1 MCEAIGAKALHPPTL
16 VVHTNQSIRAHTLDV
31 IAQGRE
37 LLAVCPVAGKQ
48 DHAATQR
55 VRQAATVGV
64 AERGASDVQNQG
76 GVFHSGHG
84 SSSGLFNYDMA
95 GGVVGFVTEGDMG
108 TQLPRVEPFLQSAM
122 QHDGGLAAGQTPH
135 LTMPPSH
142 GHSHPQSD
150 GFAEGLFH
158 RKTCCQKT
166 HPTVWPTGASDAKGL
181 HLGLTQHFLG
191 KAFAVAIEGGTDAA
205 DVANISADAIN
216 LAHG

>member
-1 MCEAIGAKALHPPTL
+1 MCKAIAAKALDTPAL
-16 VVHTNQSIRAHTLDV
+16 MVHANQSIGSHTLDV
-31 IAQGRE
+31 SAQSRE
-37 LLAVCPVAGKQ
+37 LLAICPVAGKQ
-48 DHAATQR
+48 DHPATQW
-55 VRQAATVGV
+55 VRQAATVDV
-64 AERGASDVQNQG
+64 AKRSASDVQNQG

-84 SSSGLFNYDMA
+84 SSSGLFNDYMA

-122 QHDGGLAAGQTPH
+122 QHDGGLATGQTPH
-135 LTMPPSH
+135 LAMPPSH
-142 GHSHPQSD
+142 GHAHPQSD
-150 GFAEGLFH
+150 GFAKGLFH
-158 RKTCCQKT
+158 RKTRRQKT
-166 HPTVWPTGASDAKGL
+166 HASVGPAGASDAKGL